1 MGYFL
6 FDFLTYIYVRVNTY
20 LEYTL
25 LYQTFHVKGGEKM
38 DEATKKINLDFTKAN
53 CEIELA
59 SIHDA
64 DLMRIIC
71 FGTHEGENLN
81 GVVFPKKVLA
91 ASCRSFVDKPVV
103 IVPNKYNL
111 PTGHG
116 FDFNKQTFD
125 LDKRK
130 NVGHITDA
138 YPVFVTEDDG
148 ILEVYDMAM
157 LDDERYA
164 NCELRIITELVVYK
178 NYFADIAE
186 RLEFLHSIG
195 NLSFSMEALVSSYK
209 TEDDSKVCTDIMF
222 TGLAIV
228 DEPAFVNSKSIEV
241 SEKEEKDME
250 FKEMYEAEKAKN
262 EALVAE
268 KATVESELA
277 TSKEELTS
285 TKEELANVKTEL
297 AEVKAE
303 VESLKP
309 FKEQV
314 ELAEK
319 ENLGKER
326 LAKLEKLGVKDLD
339 AMELAEKTKEEFA
352 DMLVEAADKY
362 VPEVAEKQD
371 DVMGL
376 PEVNT
381 GMKSN
386 KEKLIE
392 LLGKF

>member
-1 MGYFL
+1 M
-6 FDFLTYIYVRVNTY
+6 
-20 LEYTL
+20 E
-25 LYQTFHVKGGEKM
+25 
-38 DEATKKINLDFTKAN
+38 EAMKKINLDFTKAN
-53 CEIELA
+53 CKVELA

-71 FGTHEGENLN
+71 FGTHEGKNLN
-81 GVVFPKKVLA
+81 DVIFPRKILMT
-91 ASCRSFVDKPVV
+91 SYRTFIDKPVI
-103 IVPNKYNL
+103 IVPSSSNL

-125 LDKRK
+125 SDKRK
-130 NVGHITDA
+130 NIGHITNA
-138 YPVFVTEDDG
+138 FPVFVNDKDE
-148 ILEVYDMAM
+148 IFEVYDLSM
-157 LDDERYA
+157 LDDEQYA
-164 NCELRIITELVVYK
+164 DCELRIVCELVVYK
-178 NYFADIAE
+178 NYFSDISD
-186 RLEFLHSIG
+186 RLEYLHNMG

-285 TKEELANVKTEL
+285 TKEELASVKTEL
-297 AEVKAE
+297 AEAKAE

-352 DMLVEAADKY
+352 DMLVEAAENY
-362 VPEVAEKQD
+362 VPVVAEKQD
-371 DVMGL
+371 EVIGL
-376 PEVNT
+376 PSVNT

-386 KEKLIE
+386 KDKLIE
-392 LLGKF
+392 LLGNL